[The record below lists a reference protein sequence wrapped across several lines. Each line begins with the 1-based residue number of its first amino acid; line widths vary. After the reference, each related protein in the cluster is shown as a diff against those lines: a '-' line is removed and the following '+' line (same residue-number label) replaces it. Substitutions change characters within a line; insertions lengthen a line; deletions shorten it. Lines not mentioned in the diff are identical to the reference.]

1 MSFYLRPIPNKFT
14 SFVNARKQV
23 TDINYQL
30 LNNMKPSLFL
40 DEFLDT
46 QRSSI
51 INDREKHLYSTV
63 QSLNQNEPAVFNAN
77 IESHKNKKYNWT
89 KQRIIKLH
97 KQKQTNTQMKSVI
110 NLDLDMTLLKNNT
123 QWEKSFLNLRNKS
136 FYLPHTKMVMT
147 KRISDNLLLTS
158 SQKDG
163 VLYTETAPNVR
174 NVNEMQPTEDRDPIE
189 SNLQNVFD
197 ILRKDLPLLFVKQ
210 MDYEIYTKDLVFV
223 NNIRGTTSVGIQ
235 HYFKQ
240 IALLKVIGHLK
251 YAFVK
256 FEVLKMSM
264 HPEDNSIKVRWR
276 IVGISGTRVF
286 LTFWKIKAWNSKDQ
300 TESIPAWYDGF
311 STFYVNN
318 DGKVFKHVVDKTMPD
333 QNVTEKFKSPIEAKL
348 ALFVALLG
356 LNSHFTQ
363 FCLKRYTK
371 LLRLK

>member
-1 MSFYLRPIPNKFT
+1 MSFYLRPISNKFT
-14 SFVNARKQV
+14 SFVNVRKQV

-30 LNNMKPSLFL
+30 LNNIKPSVFL

-46 QRSSI
+46 QGSSI
-51 INDREKHLYSTV
+51 INDREKHLNSTV
-63 QSLNQNEPAVFNAN
+63 HSLSQNEPAVFNAN
-77 IESHKNKKYNWT
+77 IESYKNKKYNWT

-97 KQKQTNTQMKSVI
+97 KQKQMNTQMKSVI
-110 NLDLDMTLLKNNT
+110 NLDLDLILLKNNT

-136 FYLPHTKMVMT
+136 FHLPYTKMVMT
-147 KRISDNLLLTS
+147 KRISDNLLLS

-163 VLYTETAPNVR
+163 MLYTATAPNVHST
-174 NVNEMQPTEDRDPIE
+174 NEMQASEDRNPIE

-210 MDYEIYTKDLVFV
+210 LDYGIYTKDIVFV

-235 HYFKQ
+235 DYFKQ
-240 IALLKVIGHLK
+240 VAFLKIIGHLK

-256 FEVLKMSM
+256 FEVLKMTM

-276 IVGISGTRVF
+276 IVGMSGTRVF
-286 LTFWKIKAWNSKDQ
+286 LTFWKIKVWNSKEQ
-300 TESIPAWYDGF
+300 TENTPAWYDGF

-333 QNVTEKFKSPIEAKL
+333 QNVTEKLKSPIDAKL
-348 ALFVALLG
+348 ALFVALSG
-356 LNSHFTQ
+356 LDTHFTQ
-363 FCLKRYTK
+363 FCLRRYTK
-371 LLRLK
+371 LLRIK

>member
-1 MSFYLRPIPNKFT
+1 MSFYLRPISNKFT
-14 SFVNARKQV
+14 SFVNVRKQV

-30 LNNMKPSLFL
+30 LNNIKPSLFL

-46 QRSSI
+46 QGSSI
-51 INDREKHLYSTV
+51 INDREKHLNSTV
-63 QSLNQNEPAVFNAN
+63 HSLSQNEPVVFNAN
-77 IESHKNKKYNWT
+77 IESYKNKKYNWT

-97 KQKQTNTQMKSVI
+97 KEKQMNTQMKSVI

-136 FYLPHTKMVMT
+136 FYLPYTKMVMT
-147 KRISDNLLLTS
+147 KRISDNVLLNC
-158 SQKDG
+158 QKDG
-163 VLYTETAPNVR
+163 MLYTETAPNVR
-174 NVNEMQPTEDRDPIE
+174 SANEMQASEDRNPIE

-210 MDYEIYTKDLVFV
+210 LNYGIYTQDLVFV

-240 IALLKVIGHLK
+240 VALLKVIGHLK

-256 FEVLKMSM
+256 FEVLKMTM

-286 LTFWKIKAWNSKDQ
+286 LTFWKIKIFDSKDQ
-300 TESIPAWYDGF
+300 TESTPAWYDGF

-333 QNVTEKFKSPIEAKL
+333 QNVTEKLKSPIDAKL
-348 ALFVALLG
+348 ALFVALSG
-356 LNSHFTQ
+356 LDTRFTQ

-371 LLRLK
+371 LLRIK

>member
-1 MSFYLRPIPNKFT
+1 MSFYLRPISNKFT
-14 SFVNARKQV
+14 SFVNVRKQA

-30 LNNMKPSLFL
+30 LNNIKSSLFL

-46 QRSSI
+46 QGSSV
-51 INDREKHLYSTV
+51 INDREKHLNSTV
-63 QSLNQNEPAVFNAN
+63 HLSQNEPAVFDAN
-77 IESHKNKKYNWT
+77 IEGHKNKKYNWT

-97 KQKQTNTQMKSVI
+97 KQKQMNTQMQCVI
-110 NLDLDMTLLKNNT
+110 DLDLDMTLLKNNA

-136 FYLPHTKMVMT
+136 FYLPYTKMVMT
-147 KRISDNLLLTS
+147 KRISDNVLLS

-163 VLYTETAPNVR
+163 ILYAESAPNVR
-174 NVNEMQPTEDRDPIE
+174 SVNEMQASEDRNPIE

-210 MDYEIYTKDLVFV
+210 LDYEIYTKDLVFV

-240 IALLKVIGHLK
+240 IAFLKIIGHLK

-256 FEVLKMSM
+256 FEVLKMTM

-286 LTFWKIKAWNSKDQ
+286 LTFWKIKMWNSKEQ
-300 TESIPAWYDGF
+300 AENTPSWYDGF

-333 QNVTEKFKSPIEAKL
+333 QNVTEKFKSPIDAKL
-348 ALFVALLG
+348 ALFVALSG
-356 LNSHFTQ
+356 LDTHFTQ

-371 LLRLK
+371 LLRIK

>member
-1 MSFYLRPIPNKFT
+1 MSFYLRPISNKFT
-14 SFVNARKQV
+14 SFVNVRKQV

-30 LNNMKPSLFL
+30 LNNIKPSLFL

-46 QRSSI
+46 QGSSI
-51 INDREKHLYSTV
+51 INDREKHLNSTV
-63 QSLNQNEPAVFNAN
+63 HLLSQNEPAVFNAN

-97 KQKQTNTQMKSVI
+97 KQKQMNTQMQSVI
-110 NLDLDMTLLKNNT
+110 NLDLDMALLTNNT

-136 FYLPHTKMVMT
+136 FYLPYTKMVMT
-147 KRISDNLLLTS
+147 KRISDNVLLS

-163 VLYTETAPNVR
+163 ILYTETAPNVR
-174 NVNEMQPTEDRDPIE
+174 NVNEMQPSEDRNPIE

-210 MDYEIYTKDLVFV
+210 LDYGIYTQDLVFV

-240 IALLKVIGHLK
+240 IAFLKIIGHLK

-256 FEVLKMSM
+256 FEVLKMTM

-286 LTFWKIKAWNSKDQ
+286 LTFWKIKMWNSKEQVDN
-300 TESIPAWYDGF
+300 TPAWYDGF

-318 DGKVFKHVVDKTMPD
+318 DGKVFKHIVDKTMPD
-333 QNVTEKFKSPIEAKL
+333 QNVTEKFKSPIAAKL
-348 ALFVALLG
+348 ALFVALSG
-356 LNSHFTQ
+356 LDTHFIQ
-363 FCLKRYTK
+363 FCLKKYTK
-371 LLRLK
+371 LLRIK

>member
-1 MSFYLRPIPNKFT
+1 MSFYLRPISNKFT
-14 SFVNARKQV
+14 SFVNVRKQA

-30 LNNMKPSLFL
+30 LNNIKPSLFL

-46 QRSSI
+46 QGSSI
-51 INDREKHLYSTV
+51 INDREKHLNSTV
-63 QSLNQNEPAVFNAN
+63 HLLSQNEPAFFNAN
-77 IESHKNKKYNWT
+77 IEGHKNKKYNWT
-89 KQRIIKLH
+89 KQRIIRLH
-97 KQKQTNTQMKSVI
+97 KRKQMNTQMQSVI

-136 FYLPHTKMVMT
+136 FYLPYTKMVMT
-147 KRISDNLLLTS
+147 KRISDNVLLS

-163 VLYTETAPNVR
+163 ILYTETAPNVR
-174 NVNEMQPTEDRDPIE
+174 SVNEMQASEDRNPIE

-210 MDYEIYTKDLVFV
+210 LDYGIYTNDLVFV

-240 IALLKVIGHLK
+240 VAFLKVIGHLK

-256 FEVLKMSM
+256 FEVLKMTM

-286 LTFWKIKAWNSKDQ
+286 LTFWKIKIWNSKEQ
-300 TESIPAWYDGF
+300 AESTPAWYDGF

-333 QNVTEKFKSPIEAKL
+333 QNVTEKFKSPIDAKL
-348 ALFVALLG
+348 ALFVALSG
-356 LNSHFTQ
+356 LDTHFTQ

-371 LLRLK
+371 LLRIK